1 MKRNILSRYAHTN
14 AGEIIIDVAASRVQN
29 LYNDFDKIAPYLK
42 KNLDQDM
49 VDYLVDCAREIGRA
63 SFVIRITLSQKP
75 NEEVVAR
82 VKKSIQNFFVYLK
95 ELEKRKMRQMIRT
108 SLILFGIGLSILF
121 LALWVNQM
129 LSASAGVIF
138 HVFAEGLTVAA
149 WVSLWEALATFLIQW
164 APHRQEIRLFERL
177 SKASVYLHTPD
188 ELSVKSELDGAN

>member
-49 VDYLVDCAREIGRA
+49 VDYLVDCAREIGRS
-63 SFVIRITLSQKP
+63 SFIIRITLSQKP
-75 NEEVVAR
+75 DEEVVAR

-164 APHRQEIRLFERL
+164 APHRREIRLFERL
-177 SKASVYLHTPD
+177 SKAPVYLHTPD
-188 ELSVKSELDGAN
+188 ELSVKSELDSVN